1 MSIIII
7 KIVNGIIVIIIINGI
22 IKIVNDICFRRVG
35 KIGVRRVGSPGK
47 TGDRSGWRG

>member
-7 KIVNGIIVIIIINGI
+7 KIVNGIIIIII
-22 IKIVNDICFRRVG
+22 IKIVNGICFRRVG

-47 TGDRSGWRG
+47 TGGRSGWRG